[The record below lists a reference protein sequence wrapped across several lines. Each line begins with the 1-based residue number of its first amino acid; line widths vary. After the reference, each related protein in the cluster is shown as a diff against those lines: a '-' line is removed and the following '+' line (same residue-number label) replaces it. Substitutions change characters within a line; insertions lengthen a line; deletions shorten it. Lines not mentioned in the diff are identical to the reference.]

1 MTEPTLHPNLASL
14 ASSYDE
20 ILRELAAGR
29 INTAQAR
36 SAIAQLQARDDQGIR
51 WSIDPDTGAWV
62 RVTALGDLEFD
73 DSPPTSGYRTA
84 DAFDFGAHPAAFNPN
99 DQVHLTSA
107 DPGLNRPP
115 TALAGATRK
124 VKPVGLPGAPTSL
137 PPQVR
142 KVLEAVVAA
151 PAALMALPTRTRNIA
166 IGVGVLLLVTVTY
179 SCSTGDTP
187 APAVSTPV
195 VTAPPVVKPAY
206 CAPLAVAMK
215 ARPLVDKSAT
225 AAAKAQFAK
234 LLTPAAKAATAG
246 KKPAVAAVLTTIAT
260 MNAHPASIT
269 GPQAAAA
276 AAAIAKVNPVV
287 VKDCGITLT
296 R

>member
-73 DSPPTSGYRTA
+73 DSPPASGYRTA

-115 TALAGATRK
+115 TALAGATRR

-137 PPQVR
+137 PPRVR
-142 KVLEAVVAA
+142 GVLEAVVAA
-151 PAALMALPTRTRNIA
+151 PAWLMALPTRTRNIT
-166 IGVGVLLLVTVTY
+166 IVVGVLLIATLTY
-179 SCSTGDTP
+179 SCSSGGTP
-187 APAVSTPV
+187 APV
-195 VTAPPVVKPAY
+195 VIAPPVAKPAY

-215 ARPLVDKSAT
+215 ARPPVGKSAT

-234 LLTPAAKAATAG
+234 LLTSASKAAAAG
-246 KKPAVAAVLTTIAT
+246 KKPEVAAVLTTIAT
-260 MNAHPASIT
+260 MNAHPAT
-269 GPQAAAA
+269 FTAKQTTAAAA
-276 AAAIAKVNPVV
+276 ATAKVNPVV
-287 VKDCGITLT
+287 VKDCGISLT
-296 R
+296 G